1 MEKKQLIWT
10 CDSLSNVDARK
21 EYQKSQRE
29 CSDNEE
35 YEVTN
40 EDELL
45 SHSEKWAE
53 EVYLWLDDERT
64 NLNKVVDGVIIA
76 FADLGL
82 WHGRRQ
88 GYKIIGSNIADILHS
103 SYDAE
108 WFGDTYNIRGV
119 EYHHDGTNYILY
131 RVAKDKET
139 AERITKK
146 IYSGEIDETQF
157 RRMTRSLRPYVAEI
171 YGWKTRCRKCV

>member
-10 CDSLSNVDARK
+10 CDSLLDEDARNA
-21 EYQKSQRE
+21 YQKSQRE

-40 EDELL
+40 EEWADEV
-45 SHSEKWAE
+45 SQ
-53 EVYLWLDDERT
+53 WLDDERT
-64 NLNKVVDGVIIA
+64 NLDKEVDGVIIA

-88 GYKIIGSNIADILHS
+88 GYKIIGNNIAGILHS

-108 WFGDTYNIRGV
+108 CFGDTYNIRGV

-131 RVAKDKET
+131 RVAKDMEMVQ
-139 AERITKK
+139 RITEK
-146 IYSGEIDETQF
+146 IYSGEIDEVLF
-157 RRMTRSLRPYVAEI
+157 RKMTRSLHPYVAEI

>member
-10 CDSLSNVDARK
+10 CDSLSDEDARK
-21 EYQKSQRE
+21 AYQESRRE
-29 CSDNEE
+29 CPGDEE
-35 YEVTN
+35 HNVTDEEWADEV
-40 EDELL
+40 
-45 SHSEKWAE
+45 S
-53 EVYLWLDDERT
+53 LWLDDERA
-64 NLNKVVDGVIIA
+64 NLNKEVNGVIVA

-88 GYKIIGSNIADILHS
+88 GYKIIGRNIADILRS
-103 SYDAE
+103 SHDAE

-131 RVAKDKET
+131 RVAKDMEA
-139 AERITKK
+139 AERITEK
-146 IYSGEIDETQF
+146 IYSGEVDEAQF
-157 RRMTRSLRPYVAEI
+157 RKMTRSLHPYVAEI